1 MFRRNNFKTKL
12 LNQFRDKPLLSAVIL
27 AASTWVVLFTFFR
40 APNFGNV
47 PDFTTIDD
55 VKERKT
61 EFFSYLRPIVQ
72 YHNDRIREQRALLKD
87 LRDTLA
93 QNGELGWFE
102 QRQLKKLAKRYEYEV
117 DESAMSASID
127 GLLLRVDVV
136 PTELALVQAA
146 KESGWGR
153 SRYALSAYNLFGQWC
168 YEPGCGIV
176 PKYRPVGMNHEVQK
190 FDSVSSAVHHYINNI
205 NTHPFYKKLRQIRSE
220 LRSRGEDINGLAL
233 ANGLHFYS
241 ERRGAYVN
249 EVKAMIRQYR
259 YFSEQSKT
267 E

>member
-47 PDFTTIDD
+47 QDFTAIDD

-93 QNGELGWFE
+93 QNGELDWFE
-102 QRQLKKLAKRYEYEV
+102 QRQLKKLAKRYKFDI
-117 DESAMSASID
+117 DESATSASID
-127 GLLLRVDVV
+127 RLLLRVDVV
-136 PTELALVQAA
+136 PAELALVQAA
-146 KESGWGR
+146 KPT
-153 SRYALSAYNLFGQWC
+153 LFT
-168 YEPGCGIV
+168 
-176 PKYRPVGMNHEVQK
+176 RN
-190 FDSVSSAVHHYINNI
+190 
-205 NTHPFYKKLRQIRSE
+205 
-220 LRSRGEDINGLAL
+220 
-233 ANGLHFYS
+233 
-241 ERRGAYVN
+241 
-249 EVKAMIRQYR
+249 
-259 YFSEQSKT
+259 
-267 E
+267 